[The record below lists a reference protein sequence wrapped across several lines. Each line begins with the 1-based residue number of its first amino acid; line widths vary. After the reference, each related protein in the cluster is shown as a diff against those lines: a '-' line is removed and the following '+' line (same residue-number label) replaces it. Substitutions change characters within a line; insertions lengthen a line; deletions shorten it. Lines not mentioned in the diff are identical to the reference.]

1 MWMRNYQGK
10 VIYFDISKY
19 NNEKDLYLML
29 WKIKYNINIETN
41 KMDFNKELLSLI
53 NS

>member
-10 VIYFDISKY
+10 LIYFDISKY

-29 WKIKYNINIETN
+29 WKIKYDINIETN
-41 KMDFNKELLSLI
+41 KTNFNKELLSLI